1 MPLSLWDDSA
11 TDRHPFDGV
20 EGREPTGSEQTF
32 KLEVGSSPPRHFL
45 KGKGVAIRILEPGV
59 LDATSDLFD
68 QGDLDTS
75 AYQVGACLFDIGYDE
90 VNSLDG
96 PGG

>member
-1 MPLSLWDDSA
+1 MIRSPVVTLSTES
-11 TDRHPFDGV
+11 TR
-20 EGREPTGSEQTF
+20 
-32 KLEVGSSPPRHFL
+32 LEIASSPPRHFL